1 MEKKLK
7 ELREV
12 NLSEG
17 TKEYIAAYKT
27 VNEAVNIVCKELVR
41 FWGVD
46 HKETMTDELYRTS
59 GELQAEILRLMGLAI
74 ESNLR
79 EEDNCN
85 EI

>member
-1 MEKKLK
+1 MKAKFN

-12 NLSEG
+12 NLSNG

-27 VNEAVNIVCKELVR
+27 VNEAVDIVCKELVR

-46 HKETMTDELYRTS
+46 HKETITDELYRTS

-79 EEDNCN
+79 EEDNCK
-85 EI
+85 II

>member
-1 MEKKLK
+1 MKAKFN

-12 NLSEG
+12 NLSNG

-27 VNEAVNIVCKELVR
+27 VNEAVDIVCKELVR

-46 HKETMTDELYRTS
+46 HKETITDELYRTS

>member
-1 MEKKLK
+1 MKAKFN

-12 NLSEG
+12 NLSNG

-27 VNEAVNIVCKELVR
+27 VNEAVDIVCKELVR

-46 HKETMTDELYRTS
+46 HKETITDELYRTS

-79 EEDNCN
+79 EDDNCK
-85 EI
+85 II